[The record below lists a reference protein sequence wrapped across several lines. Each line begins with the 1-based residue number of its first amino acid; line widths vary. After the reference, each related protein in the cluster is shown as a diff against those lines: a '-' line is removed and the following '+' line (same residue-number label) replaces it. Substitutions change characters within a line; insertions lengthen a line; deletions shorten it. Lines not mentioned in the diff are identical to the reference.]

1 MLAAHACTTC
11 LNALDVVQVLPEQFG
26 LAGTVELAWRRDS
39 LQGEELAE
47 RRGDLHN
54 DLDMDNDLPVEQE
67 GRNHVTKE
75 QPQD

>member
-1 MLAAHACTTC
+1 M
-11 LNALDVVQVLPEQFG
+11 LPEQFG
-26 LAGTVELAWRRDS
+26 LAGTVELAPNRDS
-39 LQGEELAE
+39 LQADELTE

-75 QPQD
+75 QPQG